1 MVARRAQAALDRVL
15 VARSRAR
22 DRGGGHR
29 RGAAA
34 RARRREG
41 APTRPPSTP
50 CGESWP
56 SCPFAGRVVIGEG
69 EMDEAPM
76 LYIGEEVGTGE
87 GPEVDIAVDPLEG
100 TTICAKA
107 MPNALAVLAI
117 SAERR
122 PAACA
127 RHVHEQDRHRPRL
140 SGRHR
145 RPRRPAEDNLNALAK
160 AKGVPVSEITACILD
175 RPRHAE
181 LINAVR
187 KAGAGIQLI
196 PDGDI
201 AGVIWTTDP
210 EKTGID
216 IYLGSGGAPEGV
228 LAAAALRCIGGQMQ
242 GRLMPLKEE
251 EKKRAADMGITDI
264 NRKFSMHEM
273 ASGDVIFSATGV
285 TDGSLLERRALPP
298 GLRRDG
304 DRRDA
309 RGNGHR
315 PAHQNHVPHD
325 RDQGNGLTDRINLG
339 TTAPTKLTNR
349 ISNPCASREERAWH
363 WHDSNP
369 LRAVRIIF

>member
-1 MVARRAQAALDRVL
+1 MAASTSTGTLDRVL
-15 VARSRAR
+15 SIELARVTEAAAI
-22 DRGGGHR
+22 
-29 RGAAA
+29 AAA
-34 RARRREG
+34 RLRGRGDVKGADKAAVDAMRREL
-41 APTRPPSTP
+41 AKLSIR
-50 CGESWP
+50 
-56 SCPFAGRVVIGEG
+56 GRVVIGEG

-87 GPEVDIAVDPLEG
+87 GPRVDIAVDPLEG

-117 SAERR
+117 SAEGGLLHA
-122 PAACA
+122 PDMYMNKIAIGPGYPEGI
-127 RHVHEQDRHRPRL
+127 VDL
-140 SGRHR
+140 D
-145 RPRRPAEDNLNALAK
+145 RPAEDNLSSLAK

-175 RPRHAE
+175 RPRHTE

-210 EKTGID
+210 EKTNVD

-251 EKKRAADMGITDI
+251 EKKRAADMGIKDI

-273 ASGDVIFSATGV
+273 AAADVIFSATGV
-285 TDGSLLERRALPP
+285 TDGSLLSGVHFRQGFAETETVVMRAATGTVRRIKTTF
-298 GLRRDG
+298 RM
-304 DRRDA
+304 
-309 RGNGHR
+309 
-315 PAHQNHVPHD
+315 
-325 RDQGNGLTDRINLG
+325 IG
-339 TTAPTKLTNR
+339 TKAT
-349 ISNPCASREERAWH
+349 
-363 WHDSNP
+363 
-369 LRAVRIIF
+369 V